1 MNAAI
6 ALLTAAFCLLAT
18 GVLACGPTA
27 ADGIPRRI
35 QISLNA
41 TAQEWYDTGQRGG
54 AQAIADFDSAGDQ
67 NNQTLNAADSHRMG
81 CELAA
86 PQVAEEAAVYYRA
99 GEITRLESNLAIN
112 AAMSRIGCAE

>member
-1 MNAAI
+1 MNTALSLI
-6 ALLTAAFCLLAT
+6 AMAFCLLT
-18 GVLACGPTA
+18 IGTLACGPTA

-41 TAQEWYDTGQRGG
+41 TAQEFYDTVRQTG
-54 AQAIADFDSAGDQ
+54 AQSNRSFNGVGD
-67 NNQTLNAADSHRMG
+67 HRNTVAEQHRVG

-99 GEITRLESNLAIN
+99 GEITRLESGLAIQS
-112 AAMSRIGCAE
+112 AMERIGCIE